1 MNNLQ
6 KHIADIITDTLS
18 ENMVVIP
25 RKEVE
30 DLAKAVIEAVDE
42 HRKEEWENRNV

>member
-1 MNNLQ
+1 MNLQ

-30 DLAKAVIEAVDE
+30 DLAKAVVIAVDE
-42 HRKEEWENRNV
+42 WRRDEWEARNDR

>member
-1 MNNLQ
+1 MNLQ

-30 DLAKAVIEAVDE
+30 DLAKAVVSEVDE
-42 HRKEEWENRNV
+42 WRRDEWEARNDR